1 MKNLPT
7 VILRAA
13 FLFTLLSGSLI
24 YGQSQTS
31 DILDNFFSKYS
42 KDPIRAFDYAF
53 STNKY
58 FDLKNESVIDVKN
71 KLQNAVDQC
80 GKYYGYEFIMEKTT
94 GNCLKIVSYFVKY
107 ERQPLRLTFIFYKA
121 NEKWQVQNLSFSPD
135 FDNELEAA
143 IKLNLVPDKK

>member
-1 MKNLPT
+1 MKQNQTLHLFLVL
-7 VILRAA
+7 VISVFSASALQA
-13 FLFTLLSGSLI
+13 
-24 YGQSQTS
+24 QSQTT
-31 DILDNFFSKYS
+31 DITDNFFSKYA

-71 KLQNAVDQC
+71 KLENAVNQC
-80 GKYYGYEFIMEKTT
+80 GKYYGYELIMEKTT

-107 ERQPLRLTFIFYKA
+107 DRQPLRLTFIFYKS
-121 NEKWQVQNLSFSPD
+121 NEKWQVQNLSFSPE
-135 FDNELEAA
+135 FDDELQDA